1 MPARKTKGETAADT
15 GAKVRAEEQAAAD
28 GAAAATVREAAVGA
42 ADVTRG
48 EDEAAAAAAF
58 SALSDAAARRGARD
72 AAEGAAALSMA
83 DEVAAGGELAAAL
96 STDDFRRGMELA
108 GIAGQVWVAAELVQG
123 VRQPTLAAFLG
134 RTSQQL
140 RSLAV
145 DALSRATEGAIV
157 AHGAEHLAGELAA
170 LGLTEM
176 GEGRHEYATS
186 EALGAASAEMAAAAV
201 RSAAAGA
208 AELAAAKAMGGMAQ
222 ALAND
227 GADRA
232 AGARGADQ
240 GPPGKPRRRPRAPR
254 GRRRERHPS
263 VRPAS
268 HPSQRSRSFGPGL
281 EASSLGWIGHRRL
294 AAAHGQVLTRWA
306 HRGGL
311 ARRPAPS
318 AMRRH
323 VDDAVERL
331 PLPSSPAGEMLTW
344 SRRTVAGVA
353 TRGSATG
360 QEVAHDREGW

>member
-1 MPARKTKGETAADT
+1 VAGPLRLSVDESGPDGESSGASIDVLRSGRTYRAVAREHQEDEMPARKIKGKAAADT
-15 GAKVRAEEQAAAD
+15 GTEVRAEERAAPD
-28 GAAAATVREAAVGA
+28 SAAAATVGQAAVGA
-42 ADVTRG
+42 AEVTRG
-48 EDEAAAAAAF
+48 EDEAAAAATF

-72 AAEGAAALSMA
+72 AAQGAAALSMA

-108 GIAGQVWVAAELVQG
+108 GIAGQVQVAAELVQS

-232 AGARGADQ
+232 AGARAADQ
-240 GPPGKPRRRPRAPR
+240 DPPGKAAAAAPRAPK
-254 GRRRERHPS
+254 P
-263 VRPAS
+263 
-268 HPSQRSRSFGPGL
+268 
-281 EASSLGWIGHRRL
+281 
-294 AAAHGQVLTRWA
+294 
-306 HRGGL
+306 
-311 ARRPAPS
+311 
-318 AMRRH
+318 
-323 VDDAVERL
+323 
-331 PLPSSPAGEMLTW
+331 
-344 SRRTVAGVA
+344 A
-353 TRGSATG
+353 TRAAPKRAPRKPSKPKK
-360 QEVAHDREGW
+360 